1 MPSNN
6 VNKASDLPATLFP
19 HSYMPESSIKKIL
32 SFMGSLTICQPWLME
47 RPSFL
52 PEEDFSSI
60 RILNPSNNLNP
71 GEGLKTLLSEYY
83 EWIEQHNK
91 NYADFLKASQEKESS
106 DNTTWEIRQMLRRMG
121 QKSSVPEE
129 NHSFRWHLILHLARE
144 YEYQRQEA
152 DRILKLLKE
161 KKSPLKG
168 VIEEADKEKSPLEDL
183 PKFESDSITDEH
195 HLRQIFE
202 AWFSLFGEHLKDNEL
217 LVTSDHHIMDY
228 VSELLEESGDKH
240 DSTHEQIIQFRFP
253 DLSQYSLEELT
264 EIKLQ
269 FFKDGKI
276 REMKNLILDF
286 WKNPAG
292 NFPTLERV
300 SREFETS
307 CPWQLSDE
315 KLNIMIKYISL
326 PSDTGHLKIDTVLH
340 HLSNKTIITVEEA
353 SCHE

>member
-1 MPSNN
+1 MLSNN
-6 VNKASDLPATLFP
+6 VKKASDLPATLFP

-32 SFMGSLTICQPWLME
+32 SFIGPLTICQPWLME

-60 RILNPSNNLNP
+60 RILNPSKNLNP
-71 GEGLKTLLSEYY
+71 EEGLKTLLSEYY

-91 NYADFLKASQEKESS
+91 SYADFLKASQEKEPF
-106 DNTTWEIRQMLRRMG
+106 DNTTWEIRQTLRRMG

-152 DRILKLLKE
+152 DRILKLLK
-161 KKSPLKG
+161 KKKYPLKG
-168 VIEEADKEKSPLEDL
+168 VTEEADKEKSPLEDL
-183 PKFESDSITDEH
+183 PQFESEPIIDEH
-195 HLRQIFE
+195 HLRLILE

-217 LVTSDHHIMDY
+217 LVTSEHHIMDY
-228 VSELLEESGDKH
+228 VSELLEESGDKY
-240 DSTHEQIIQFRFP
+240 DSTHEQIIRFGFP

-264 EIKLQ
+264 EIKMK

-292 NFPTLERV
+292 NFPRLAIV
-300 SREFETS
+300 SGEFEAS
-307 CPWQLSDE
+307 CPWELSDG
-315 KLNIMIKYISL
+315 KLNIMIKHLSP
-326 PSDTGHLKIDTVLH
+326 PSDTKHPKIDTVLH
-340 HLSNKTIITVEEA
+340 HLSNKTIITVEDA